1 MNQQRLSTAIAFAA
15 VAHENQFRWKGE
27 PHITHPI
34 AVAAA
39 LQEYGESTQI
49 VGVLHDVLEDTEA
62 EMHGNRLWIDWPP
75 VSIDLFEEEIVA
87 LDAMTRRKAQGE
99 EYPEYVARIIAT
111 STIAQRVKL
120 ANIRHNLLTM
130 KPGGEAWK
138 KHTRAKIELLK
149 VLS

>member
-1 MNQQRLSTAIAFAA
+1 MKNQQRLASAIAFAA
-15 VAHENQFRWKGE
+15 IAHEHQFRWKGE
-27 PHITHPI
+27 PYITHPL

-39 LQEYGESTQI
+39 LQEYGEPTQI

-62 EMHGNRLWIDWPP
+62 ELHGTSLYLHEARMTLM
-75 VSIDLFEEEIVA
+75 EEEAVA
-87 LDAMTRRKAQGE
+87 LVAMTRRKDAGE

-120 ANIRHNLLTM
+120 ADIRHNLLTM
-130 KPGGEAWK
+130 QSGGETWK

-149 VLS
+149 VLTQ

>member
-1 MNQQRLSTAIAFAA
+1 MNQQRLSTAITFAA
-15 VAHENQFRWKGE
+15 IAHEEQFRWKGE
-27 PHITHPI
+27 PYITHPI

-39 LQEYGESTQI
+39 LREYGESTQI

-62 EMHGNRLWIDWPP
+62 ALRGTMLTIHVISMNLM
-75 VSIDLFEEEIVA
+75 EEEAIA
-87 LDAMTRRKAQGE
+87 LDAMTRRKDEGE

-120 ANIRHNLLTM
+120 ADIRHNLLTM
-130 KPGGEAWK
+130 TPGGESWK